1 MRKGIRFCQRWFA
14 ALALF
19 ALSAFLMCALPP
31 HAPQAEAG
39 PAANAAAVSVSGPA
53 AAHDPGSAHS
63 PGQGAAHGHDDHSGT
78 GPVCH
83 AIGAAHA
90 VGLLAPSQSS
100 QLELLGLL
108 ALALIVVAG
117 LLRPGSS
124 QSMSSWWR
132 RPRRPLA
139 GFPLLISLGVSRT

>member
-1 MRKGIRFCQRWFA
+1 MRKGIRFSQRWFA
-14 ALALF
+14 PLVLF

-31 HAPQAEAG
+31 HAPHAEAS
-39 PAANAAAVSVSGPA
+39 PAANAAAVSASAPA
-53 AAHDPGSAHS
+53 AADDSGSAHS
-63 PGQGAAHGHDDHSGT
+63 PGAAHGHDDHSGT

-83 AIGAAHA
+83 AVGGSHVA
-90 VGLLAPSQSS
+90 VPLAPSQSS

-124 QSMSSWWR
+124 RPMPCWSTG
-132 RPRRPLA
+132 PRRPLA